1 MPKLIITA
9 TKPIIVP
16 SIARSFSSLG
26 ALCAGTWQELPP
38 ILGTRRG
45 SRKFPRPRRQA
56 KAHFEA
62 RPESSGFREFAPP
75 HPFVGH
81 HSRVNE
87 SPGPGSG
94 RGTPRPRGR
103 EGGVPLRG
111 EHLR

>member
-45 SRKFPRPRRQA
+45 SRKFPRPRSQA
-56 KAHFEA
+56 KANFEA
-62 RPESSGFREFAPP
+62 RPESSGLRQFA
-75 HPFVGH
+75 HLHRLVDH
-81 HSRVNE
+81 HSRITE
-87 SPGPGSG
+87 RRARGSG
-94 RGTPRPRGR
+94 SVVCRCEIGR
-103 EGGVPLRG
+103 AHV
-111 EHLR
+111 